1 MNREVDPSEGP
12 SSGEESSVRSLVINS
27 RPRRILRV
35 SGNDERERETMRR
48 SGVAAVKG
56 REGGTRTVT

>member
-27 RPRRILRV
+27 RPRRVLRV
-35 SGNDERERETMRR
+35 SGNDERDREEMRR
-48 SGVAAVKG
+48 SGVAA
-56 REGGTRTVT
+56 